1 MSIFSVVLI
10 IEVMLLVI
18 KLFFKVLG
26 FLWLKILFIINDYDF
41 LQKVLGVGINGKVL
55 ECFEKKIGG
64 KFVLKV
70 SIVIVRYVIW
80 VIYVE
85 I

>member
-18 KLFFKVLG
+18 KLFFEVLG

-70 SIVIVRYVIW
+70 SIVIVR
-80 VIYVE
+80 
-85 I
+85 

>member
-70 SIVIVRYVIW
+70 SIVIVR
-80 VIYVE
+80 
-85 I
+85 